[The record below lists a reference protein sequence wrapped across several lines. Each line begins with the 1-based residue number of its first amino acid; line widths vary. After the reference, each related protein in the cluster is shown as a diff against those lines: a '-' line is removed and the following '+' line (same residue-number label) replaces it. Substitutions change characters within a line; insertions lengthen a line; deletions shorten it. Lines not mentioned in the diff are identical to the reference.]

1 MRYFLLLGFALLWSS
16 CNPEDLPK
24 GERYEVTFTSLWTP
38 ANHPVDYPENA
49 HFSRAVGMTHTAG
62 SSFFLPGNLASEGVK
77 VMAETGDVEPLDAEI
92 QALVDQGDGLD
103 LIVGER
109 LPEGTTSASFTIAA
123 DEDHAFISLV
133 SMLAPSPD
141 WFVAV
146 ENISLRENGEWVE
159 SITVQAATYD
169 AGTDSGASFASENLA
184 TSPAEPIYVPAAS
197 PTGDGVETYV
207 FATFTFKRM

>member
-1 MRYFLLLGFALLWSS
+1 MRYCLLLGFTLLWSS

-38 ANHPVDYPENA
+38 TNHPEDYPANA
-49 HFSRAVGMTHTAG
+49 HFSRAVGMTHAAG
-62 SSFFLPGNLASEGVK
+62 ASFFLPGSLASEGVK
-77 VMAETGDVEPLDAEI
+77 VMAETGDVEPLDSEL

-123 DEDHAFISLV
+123 DEDHAFVALV

-146 ENISLRENGEWVE
+146 ENIALRENGEWVE

-169 AGTDSGASFASENLA
+169 AGTDSGTSFASDNLA
-184 TSPAEPIYVPAAS
+184 TSPAEPIYVPVAK
-197 PTGDGVETYV
+197 PTGNGAETYV
-207 FATFTFKRM
+207 FATFTFRRM